1 VGGPKQVG
9 RFATG
14 LLSFRYTVLDFI

>member
-14 LLSFRYTVLDFI
+14 LVSFRYTVLDFI